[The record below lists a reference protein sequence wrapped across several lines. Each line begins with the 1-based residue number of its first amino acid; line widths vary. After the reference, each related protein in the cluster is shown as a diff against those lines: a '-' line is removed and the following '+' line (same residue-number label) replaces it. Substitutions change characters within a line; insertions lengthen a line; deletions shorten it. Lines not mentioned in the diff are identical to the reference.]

1 MVKAVI
7 FDIDGTLV
15 DSVDL
20 HAHAWQE
27 AFRHFGHEIKFH
39 VVRRQIG
46 KGSDKLVPHFLP
58 PHENQRIGEELD
70 KYRSDLWKREYLR
83 RVEPF
88 PRVRELFDR
97 ILADGK
103 QVVLA
108 SSANGDDLEAY
119 KKIAGIDRVIRR
131 QTSSDDVEN
140 SKPDPDVIHAAMA
153 KLHHVT
159 PEETIMVGDTPYD
172 AVAAANAGVR
182 TIGVLCGGWS
192 EQELR
197 EAGCIAAYRDP
208 SDLLV
213 HYSRSPL
220 GARQERVA

>member
-27 AFRHFGHEIKFH
+27 AFRHFGHVIKFD

-46 KGSDKLVPHFLP
+46 KGSDKLVPHFLSP
-58 PHENQRIGEELD
+58 QENQRIGKDLD

-108 SSANGDDLEAY
+108 SSANGDELEAY

-197 EAGCIAAYRDP
+197 EAGCIAIYRDP

-213 HYSRSPL
+213 HYPRSPL
-220 GARQERVA
+220 GDRQERVA